1 MSGATISTTA
11 ALLISAGVAAAGTA
25 SEMIYSAVSKPSMP
39 TAPSQA
45 KTAQEQAQASQA
57 AALAQAQALTQRRG
71 MAATQLTSPMGTS
84 GTADIQ
90 KSTLG
95 A

>member
-25 SEMIYSAVSKPSMP
+25 SEMIYSAVSKPSAPVAP
-39 TAPSQA
+39 T
-45 KTAQEQAQASQA
+45 QAQTNEQTAEASQA
-57 AALAQAQALTQRRG
+57 SALAQAQALTQRRG
-71 MAATQLTSPMGTS
+71 MASTMLQSPMTS
-84 GTADIQ
+84 GNATVGKA
-90 KSTLG
+90 TLG

>member
-25 SEMIYSAVSKPSMP
+25 SEMIYSAVSKPSAPVAP
-39 TAPSQA
+39 T
-45 KTAQEQAQASQA
+45 QAQTNEQTAEASQA
-57 AALAQAQALTQRRG
+57 SALAQAQALTKRRG
-71 MAATQLTSPMGTS
+71 MASTMLQSPMTS
-84 GTADIQ
+84 GNATVEKA
-90 KSTLG
+90 TLG